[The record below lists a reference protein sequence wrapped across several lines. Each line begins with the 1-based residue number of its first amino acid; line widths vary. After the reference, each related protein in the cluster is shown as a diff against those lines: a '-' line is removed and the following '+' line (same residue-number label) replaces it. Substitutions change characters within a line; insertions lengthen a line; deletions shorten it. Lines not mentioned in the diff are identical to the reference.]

1 MNKEVKITIPEKNV
15 VIPRN
20 VEYQFR
26 YSIEKPIYDTNI
38 TLDYEMK
45 AENSTNIKV
54 FTKKV
59 SKEIW
64 KRIDSLE
71 VN

>member
-1 MNKEVKITIPEKNV
+1 MANNRNAEIRLSETNV

-20 VEYQFR
+20 VEYQFQ
-26 YSIEKPIYDTNI
+26 YSIEKPVYNVNVR
-38 TLDYEMK
+38 LDYEMSLL
-45 AENSTNIKV
+45 NPKV
-54 FTKKV
+54 FRQKV
-59 SKEIW
+59 SKDIW